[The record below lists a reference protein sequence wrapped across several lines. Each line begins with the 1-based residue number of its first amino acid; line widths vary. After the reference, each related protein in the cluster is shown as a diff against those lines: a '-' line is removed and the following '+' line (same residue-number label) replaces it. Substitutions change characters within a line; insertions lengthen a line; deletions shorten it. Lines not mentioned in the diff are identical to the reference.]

1 MLIGEDFEKIKFEF
15 LGLDLVEPN
24 AFIGDTVILLVALYF
39 AYKTAKLNRNTP
51 FFTYWKWFY
60 IVFGISFFAGGWG
73 HLMYNYWGLPGK
85 YFSWYTGIIS
95 AFCIEQAM
103 ISIYPKNEVKGL
115 FKNIS
120 IVKMVLAFL
129 GATAVFL
136 FVDLYVDPQK
146 GLLIPTLNSVLG
158 LSIALGLFGVMYQ
171 KKVHPSF
178 KFLWISALILIPS
191 AIVQGMKI
199 NIHPWFDRN
208 DISHILLITGLIL
221 YYQTLK
227 EYAKSLNDE
236 Q

>member
-1 MLIGEDFEKIKFEF
+1 MLIGQDFEKIQFQF

-24 AFIGDTVILLVALYF
+24 AFIGDTVILIVALFF
-39 AYKTAKLNRNTP
+39 AFKTVKLNDKLP
-51 FFTYWKWFY
+51 FFNYWKWFY

-103 ISIYPKNEVKGL
+103 ISIYPKTANRDL

-120 IVKMVLAFL
+120 IVKMILAFL

-136 FVDLYVDPQK
+136 FVDLSVDPQK

-158 LSIALGLFGVMYQ
+158 LSIALGLFGAVYQ
-171 KKVHPSF
+171 KKIHTSF

-208 DISHILLITGLIL
+208 DISHILLITGMIL

-227 EYAKSLNDE
+227 GYAKSLNGE